1 MKTAVIDAFIA
12 IITIQQENLFLWK
25 DIFFK
30 NLKKKKKS
38 II

>member
-25 DIFFK
+25 DIF
-30 NLKKKKKS
+30 LKKLLMKQKS